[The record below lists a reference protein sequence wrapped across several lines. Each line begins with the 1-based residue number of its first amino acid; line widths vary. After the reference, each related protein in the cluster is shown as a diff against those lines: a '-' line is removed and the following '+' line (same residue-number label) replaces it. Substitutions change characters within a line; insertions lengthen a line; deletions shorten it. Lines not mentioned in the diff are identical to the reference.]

1 MSKNIFILN
10 SANDINPYR
19 EQANFDPVSISNL
32 ESLTNDYYNLICV
45 ACMEQVSEED
55 AKKILQT
62 IVSKL
67 RPGGEVLIVMND
79 IRKQCQ
85 LFVDNTI
92 EESQI
97 VSVFINRKNTIS
109 SDQIIENLLASS
121 FEIINIA
128 KSAGK
133 QTIHMGKKHEN

>member
-1 MSKNIFILN
+1 MSKNIFIL
-10 SANDINPYR
+10 SDPNDINPYK
-19 EQANFDPVSISNL
+19 EQAHFDPVSVSNL
-32 ESLTNDYYNLICV
+32 GSLTNDYYNIICV
-45 ACMEQVSEED
+45 TCMERVVEED
-55 AKKILQT
+55 AKKVLQA

-85 LFVDNTI
+85 LFIDNTI

-97 VSVFINRKNTIS
+97 VSIFTNRKNTIS

-128 KSAGK
+128 KSEGK
-133 QTIHMGKKHEN
+133 QTIHMGKKYEN